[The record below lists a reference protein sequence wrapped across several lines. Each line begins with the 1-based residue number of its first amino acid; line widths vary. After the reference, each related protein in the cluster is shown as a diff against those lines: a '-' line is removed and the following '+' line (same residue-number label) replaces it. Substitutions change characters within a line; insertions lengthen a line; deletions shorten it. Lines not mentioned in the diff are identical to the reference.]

1 MASGIFKSSVLLAG
15 ALVVSACSPTIT
27 THGNMLS
34 KHKIAAI
41 TPMASTRDGVERV
54 WGPPT
59 VVSPFDD
66 KTWYYIGETSSQR
79 GVFAHEVEKRQIIKV
94 VFDDTGT
101 VVSVSQVNPELG
113 QDIAMVE
120 RKTPSAG
127 KDYTVVQQ
135 FVGNLGK
142 FNKADGKK

>member
-1 MASGIFKSSVLLAG
+1 MASGIFKGSVLLAG
-15 ALVVSACSPTIT
+15 ALFVSACSPTIT

-41 TPMASTRDGVERV
+41 TPMASTRSGVERV

-59 VVSPFDD
+59 VVSPFDN
-66 KTWYYIGETSSQR
+66 KVWYYIGETNSRR
-79 GVFAHEVEKRQIIKV
+79 GVFEHEVEKRQIVKV
-94 VFDDTGT
+94 VFNEEDT
-101 VVSVSQVNPELG
+101 VVSVSQVNPDLG
-113 QDIAMVE
+113 REITMVD

-135 FVGNLGK
+135 FVGNLDK
-142 FNKADGKK
+142 FNKPAK